1 MFRNFLPK
9 EFSFFDLFDKQAD
22 CAVGAAAYFKELV
35 ALGKVDDK
43 SLEKMHDIEHDGDD
57 VAHEIIDR
65 LDKTF
70 ITPFDRED
78 IHALTKELDDI
89 IDMINTIV
97 SRMKVY
103 KITGVDKNMVEFA
116 KVIGESVG
124 SVSIAIKGLRDKK
137 HSKEVL
143 NACVEINRLENV
155 GDALRDNVLAELFE
169 TSKDAIKVIKLKEI
183 YQDSETVLDIC
194 EDLAHVVSSVL
205 LKQA

>member
-9 EFSFFDLFDKQAD
+9 EFSFFDLFDKQAE
-22 CAVGAAAYFKELV
+22 CAVIAASYFKELV

-43 SLEKMHDIEHDGDD
+43 SLEKMHDIEHDGDN

-78 IHALTKELDDI
+78 IHALTKEMDDI
-89 IDMINTIV
+89 IDMVNTIV

-124 SVSIAIKGLRDKK
+124 AVSVAIKGLRDKK

-143 NACVEINRLENV
+143 DACVEINRLENV
-155 GDALRDNVLAELFE
+155 GDTLRDNVLAELFE